1 MTFSTPPSAP
11 RPTRDHPR
19 HRPAKRAGAL
29 MGAVL
34 AATLLAG
41 CGPTT
46 SAGAPAGAAASS
58 SAGPASAGSGSAAA
72 SVTVKTL
79 DGSSLTLPTGK
90 PTVIYFFTASCG
102 PCAAGVKN
110 VASGL
115 AKAAPG
121 AQAITVD
128 LDPSE
133 PTEVLN
139 QFIASVGNPPVT
151 LVRDDGTLL
160 KHFNIGSLGTTVVL
174 NSSGKEIYRG
184 VDPSADET
192 AKALAAAGS

>member
-1 MTFSTPPSAP
+1 MTTSTSPSAT
-11 RPTRDHPR
+11 RPTRQHPR
-19 HRPAKRAGAL
+19 QRPAARAGAL
-29 MGAVL
+29 MGALL
-34 AATLLAG
+34 ASILLAG
-41 CGPTT
+41 CGSSTG
-46 SAGAPAGAAASS
+46 AGAPPSAAASS
-58 SAGPASAGSGSAAA
+58 SAGTGSGPAVA
-72 SVTVKTL
+72 SVSVKTL
-79 DGSSLTLPTGK
+79 NGSSLTLPTGK

-121 AQAITVD
+121 AQAVTVD

-160 KHFNIGSLGTTVVL
+160 KHFNVDSLGTTVVL
-174 NSSGKEIYRG
+174 NSSGKEIFRG
-184 VDPSADET
+184 VDPSADVT

>member
-1 MTFSTPPSAP
+1 M
-11 RPTRDHPR
+11 
-19 HRPAKRAGAL
+19 RAAAL

-34 AATLLAG
+34 AAILLAG
-41 CGPTT
+41 CGSTT
-46 SAGAPAGAAASS
+46 GAGTPPGAASSS
-58 SAGPASAGSGSAAA
+58 SAGPASAGSGSSVA

-79 DGSSLTLPTGK
+79 DGSLLTLPTGH

-115 AKAAPG
+115 ARAAPG
-121 AQAITVD
+121 AQVITVD

-139 QFIASVGNPPVT
+139 QFIVSVGNPPVT

-160 KHFNIGSLGTTVVL
+160 KHFSVDSLGTTVVL
-174 NSSGKEIYRG
+174 NSSGQEIYRG

>member
-1 MTFSTPPSAP
+1 MTFSTPPSEP
-11 RPTRDHPR
+11 RPTQHYPH
-19 HRPAKRAGAL
+19 HRPAMRAGAL

-34 AATLLAG
+34 AAILLAG
-41 CGPTT
+41 CGSTT
-46 SAGAPAGAAASS
+46 GAGAPPAAAASS
-58 SAGPASAGSGSAAA
+58 SPGAGSGSAVA

-79 DGSSLTLPTGK
+79 NGSSLTLPTGK
-90 PTVIYFFTASCG
+90 PTVVYFFTASCG

-139 QFIASVGNPPVT
+139 QFIASVGNPPLT

-160 KHFNIGSLGTTVVL
+160 KHFNVDSLGTTVVL

>member
-11 RPTRDHPR
+11 RPTRRYPR
-19 HRPAKRAGAL
+19 LRPAMRAAAL

-34 AATLLAG
+34 AAILLAG
-41 CGPTT
+41 CGATT
-46 SAGAPAGAAASS
+46 GTGAPTSAAASS
-58 SAGPASAGSGSAAA
+58 SAGAGSGPTVA

-79 DGSSLTLPTGK
+79 NGSSLTLPTGK

-115 AKAAPG
+115 ARAAPG
-121 AQAITVD
+121 AQAVTVD

-151 LVRDDGTLL
+151 MVRDDGTLL
-160 KHFNIGSLGTTVVL
+160 KHFNVDSLGTTVVL

>member
-1 MTFSTPPSAP
+1 MTFSTPPSSP
-11 RPTRDHPR
+11 RPTRDQPR
-19 HRPAKRAGAL
+19 QRPAARAGAL

-34 AATLLAG
+34 AAILLAG
-41 CGPTT
+41 CGSTT
-46 SAGAPAGAAASS
+46 GAGAPASAAASS
-58 SAGPASAGSGSAAA
+58 SAGAGSGPTVA

-79 DGSSLTLPTGK
+79 NGSSLTLPAGK
-90 PTVIYFFTASCG
+90 PTVIDFFTASCG

-110 VASGL
+110 VAAGL
-115 AKAAPG
+115 ARAAPG
-121 AQAITVD
+121 AQAVTVD

-160 KHFNIGSLGTTVVL
+160 KHFNVDSLGTTVVL

>member
-1 MTFSTPPSAP
+1 MTFSTPPSSP
-11 RPTRDHPR
+11 RPTRAHPR
-19 HRPAKRAGAL
+19 HRPAARAGAV
-29 MGAVL
+29 MGVVL
-34 AATLLAG
+34 AAILLAG
-41 CGPTT
+41 CGSTAG
-46 SAGAPAGAAASS
+46 AGAPPSAAAASDAGTGS
-58 SAGPASAGSGSAAA
+58 GPAVA
-72 SVTVKTL
+72 SVSVKTL
-79 DGSSLTLPTGK
+79 NGSPLTLPTGK
-90 PTVIYFFTASCG
+90 PTVIYFFTVSCG

-121 AQAITVD
+121 AQAVIVD

-160 KHFNIGSLGTTVVL
+160 KHFNVDSLGTTVVL
-174 NSSGKEIYRG
+174 NSSGKEVFRG